1 MDDTD
6 SGSEE
11 IFFEVEEERTA
22 DEYTSD
28 DEILRVEGP
37 EQYEPEY
44 TEYIEN
50 ADIEATLSF
59 QLIEA
64 ATLDSSIHIYTIEEM
79 RNIGTTEWWGL
90 PIRFTGFLLPA
101 AVSLVVHA
109 ICLAFTLKVAVVP
122 APLIEFLRVVQ
133 DARFALYLKRTSLML
148 FMHPRRMNLPFLS
161 DF

>member
-50 ADIEATLSF
+50 ADIEATLRT

-79 RNIGTTEWWGL
+79 RNIETTEWWGL
-90 PIRFTGFLLPA
+90 PIRFTGFL
-101 AVSLVVHA
+101 
-109 ICLAFTLKVAVVP
+109 
-122 APLIEFLRVVQ
+122 
-133 DARFALYLKRTSLML
+133 
-148 FMHPRRMNLPFLS
+148 
-161 DF
+161 